1 VSSTWQVLDLEDA
14 CIYMPEDGSEG
25 LIISTLD
32 MEDFMVVYF
41 SFQCILQCASAKEAY
56 NILVPS
62 TMVRQTIFL

>member
-1 VSSTWQVLDLEDA
+1 
-14 CIYMPEDGSEG
+14 MPEDGSEG